1 MPGHVPRPG
10 HPPQIVTEHGAAL
23 KTRLTAAAADLHS
36 DLVIRP
42 DIEQIGLMEWE
53 ALPRV
58 VELGRRA
65 ARDALES
72 GPELLSRL
80 GN

>member
-1 MPGHVPRPG
+1 
-10 HPPQIVTEHGAAL
+10 
-23 KTRLTAAAADLHS
+23 LTAAAADLHS

-58 VELGRRA
+58 MELGRRA